1 MHSKDK
7 LVSICFPVFNKSKY
21 LVSSIQSILDQ
32 SYPNIEV
39 IIIDN
44 DSTDDSYDKIKKT
57 FQTLKI

>member
-39 IIIDN
+39 IVIDN
-44 DSTDDSYDKIKKT
+44 DSTDDSYDKIKN
-57 FQTLKI
+57 